1 MAAID
6 EYIAA
11 VENDNRFRQ
20 RLMIIVTK
28 AVMTVLGG
36 SPTPG
41 QLALGKRF
49 LLAPGTEIDRYLL
62 PVAARLALNAGS
74 FTDDTAITTAVNQVL
89 TINVTAGIA

>member
-20 RLMIIVTK
+20 RLMIIITK

-36 SPTPG
+36 SPTAG

-49 LLAPGTEIDRYLL
+49 LLNPGPEIDRYLL

-74 FTDDTAITTAVNQVL
+74 FTDDAAITTAVNQVL